1 MSNNATHNSN
11 TEGGTGQGWGKKNHY
26 QKKSA
31 P

>member
-1 MSNNATHNSN
+1 MSNNAAHNSN

-26 QKKSA
+26 QKSA